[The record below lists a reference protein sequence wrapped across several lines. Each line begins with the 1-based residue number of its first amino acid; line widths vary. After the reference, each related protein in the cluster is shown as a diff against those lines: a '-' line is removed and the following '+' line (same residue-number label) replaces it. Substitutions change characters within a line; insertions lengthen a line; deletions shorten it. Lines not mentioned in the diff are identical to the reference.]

1 LIEPQNAASSFKNKK
16 GKGVKNMKKGLT
28 IWMVVCA
35 FLALNIAPLATAQT
49 TAVGPSGTATV
60 TVDSTLEFSLAQVV
74 QMSVAAGDTDPFN
87 EGTIQTTPS
96 FDFGKLT
103 ELNDSEGNFLYM
115 HGEYFYYVLM
125 IAASSGRRYKI
136 TETGSQLT
144 GPGGATIPRESV
156 LLIPDYQWADKLGGV
171 AQGAPPGTA
180 QVGPATSAC
189 NTDSLVYQSDSSGGS
204 RLVRAIIAI
213 SGPAS
218 GSNYPYNYSSGYN
231 GSVGQGTKQEYT
243 SWKAIGADQTAGSY
257 TGTITFTLV
266 LN

>member
-1 LIEPQNAASSFKNKK
+1 
-16 GKGVKNMKKGLT
+16 MKKGSI
-28 IWMVVCA
+28 IWVVVCA
-35 FLALNIAPLATAQT
+35 FLALNVAPLATAQT
-49 TAVGPSGTATV
+49 TAVGPSGSASATV
-60 TVDSTLEFSLAQVV
+60 QSFLEFSLARVV
-74 QMSVAAGDTDPFN
+74 QMSVANGDTDPFTQ
-87 EGTIQTTPS
+87 GTIQTTPS
-96 FDFGKLT
+96 FDFGKLNPQT
-103 ELNDSEGNFLYM
+103 DTTGKFLYM
-115 HGEYFYYVLM
+115 RGEYFYYVLM

-156 LLIPDYQWADKLGGV
+156 LLVPDYQWQDKLGGV
-171 AQGAPPGTA
+171 SQGAPPGTA
-180 QVGPATSAC
+180 QVGSVTSAC
-189 NTDSLVYQSDSSGGS
+189 NTDSLVYQSDTSGGS

-218 GSNYPYNYSSGYN
+218 GSTYPFNYSNGYN

-243 SWKAIGADQTAGSY
+243 SWKAVGADQAAGRY

>member
-1 LIEPQNAASSFKNKK
+1 
-16 GKGVKNMKKGLT
+16 MKKSS
-28 IWMVVCA
+28 IVWMVVCA
-35 FLALNIAPLATAQT
+35 FWALNVAPLATAQT
-49 TAVGPSGTATV
+49 TAVGPSGTASV
-60 TVDSTLEFSLAQVV
+60 TVDSALEFSLAQVV
-74 QMSVAAGDTDPFN
+74 QMSVANGDSDPFT

-96 FDFGKLT
+96 FDFGRLT
-103 ELNDSEGNFLYM
+103 ALNDSEGNFLYM

-213 SGPAS
+213 SGPSA
-218 GSNYPYNYSSGYN
+218 GSNYPFNYSSGYN
-231 GSVGQGTKQEYT
+231 GSAGQGTKQEYT
-243 SWKAIGADQTAGSY
+243 SWRAIGADQTAGSY